1 MRKRFAAFAVFV
13 FATVLLALPAPA
25 WAYSSTPSTAIFVNG
40 EDITTAEG
48 NRVVCGDGYAAYYP
62 ATGVLTLHGA
72 HITETYKPTG
82 GSYVDS
88 LSGIY
93 SGKDVDLAIELVG
106 VNTMTCGI
114 TAWGSGGNGGS
125 LTISGSGTLSI
136 QSDENWGLH
145 SYRDLTISGS
155 TVLVDTTLGSTIKS
169 DTGAVRIENGAHV
182 EAIKRTRQGSDGNA
196 VTAAQPASATDET
209 NIVVTGEGTYLKA
222 TVSEDLSS
230 RRYGAIHSC
239 NDFIVEDGAEVEVTG
254 IAYAAN
260 DLTVQSSG
268 SLSVS
273 TEQGPYAIVASGDMV
288 FDNADVYAYSRDGR
302 GIHAVSNFTAR
313 NSIVEASSEGSN
325 ALYGAADVAIEGGEM
340 RLTSEEGV
348 AFNVVGAV
356 TMTDGLLSATG
367 ATSALTVGDLNF
379 GGKNWYQWATS
390 AAGAVTKSEDV
401 AYDSAG
407 RTDTYLRIEPVGTTY
422 ELIVTDG
429 EGAGSYV
436 AGTQVTV
443 SADAFNASGHF
454 SGWTVSDP
462 TGAGVLA
469 NSSAAQTT
477 FTMPAGA
484 VELTATFNNP
494 HATLKHVAAIDPT
507 CTDAGKAE
515 HWMCPDCGAL
525 FSDDA
530 GTNLVDSEDLAIPAT
545 GHSWSEPVWS
555 WSEDGT
561 AFIAKS
567 TCANDSK
574 HIETRS
580 AEPVAS
586 VETEPTCTEAGVR
599 LYTATVEF
607 NGKEYTAVSREAI
620 SALGHDYADGACARC
635 GAADPA
641 FEGGTSAS
649 GSSIPA
655 TGDVLLPVAGVVLAG
670 SMLYLGAA
678 FRLRRR

>member
-13 FATVLLALPAPA
+13 FATVLFAVPAPA

-40 EDITTAEG
+40 EDITTVEG
-48 NRVVCGDGYAAYYP
+48 NRVACGSGYAAYDS
-62 ATGVLTLHGA
+62 ATGVLTLHSA

-93 SGKDVDLAIELVG
+93 SGEDVDLAIKLLG

-114 TAWGSGGNGGS
+114 TAWCSDGNGGS

-155 TVLVDTTLGSTIKS
+155 AVLVDTTLGSTIKS
-169 DTGAVRIENGAHV
+169 DAGAVRIENGAHV

-222 TVSEDLSS
+222 MVSEDLSS

-302 GIHAVSNFTAR
+302 GIHAVSNFTER

-367 ATSALTVGDLNF
+367 ATSALTVGNLNF
-379 GGKNWYQWATS
+379 GGTNWYQWATS
-390 AAGAVTKSEDV
+390 PAGAVTKSESD

-407 RTDTYLRIEPVGTTY
+407 RTDTYLRIEPVGTKY
-422 ELIVTDG
+422 GLAVSG
-429 EGAGSYV
+429 GKGSGSYV
-436 AGTQVTV
+436 AGTQVTI

-454 SGWTVSDP
+454 SEWTVSDP

-469 NSSAAQTT
+469 KPSAAETT

-484 VELTATFNNP
+484 VELTVNYEP
-494 HATLKHVAAIDPT
+494 HAVLEHVAAVDPS

-530 GTNLVDSEDLAIPAT
+530 GKNLVDSDDLTIPAT

-561 AFIAKS
+561 AFIAKF
-567 TCANDSK
+567 TCENDST
-574 HIETRS
+574 HVETRS

-607 NGKEYTAVSREAI
+607 NGEEYTAVSREAI
-620 SALGHDYADGACARC
+620 SALGHDYVDGACTRC

-641 FEGGTSAS
+641 SENGASAD

-655 TGDVLLPVAGVVLAG
+655 TGDALLPVAGVVLAG
-670 SMLYLGAA
+670 SMLCLGAA
-678 FRLRRR
+678 FRLRLR